1 MESVREGNIVAAR
14 FSLLAMVA
22 TVYGV
27 FWCVSRLHIFG
38 SENGVTNQTIP
49 NVSVKG
55 NWDLRYNSVRWSL
68 CCIALVMLKLSRP
81 ISINILDG

>member
-38 SENGVTNQTIP
+38 SENGVTNQTHPKRI
-49 NVSVKG
+49 
-55 NWDLRYNSVRWSL
+55 
-68 CCIALVMLKLSRP
+68 C
-81 ISINILDG
+81 